1 MKYKPYDT
9 LLDTC
14 VYICGIILILS
25 FIAYKSAVCFSG
37 FSFDDI
43 MSPCFFHAITGYYC
57 PGCGGTRSFEYMVSG
72 DFFKSLYYHPIV
84 LYITIPGIFFM
95 LSQTI
100 YRIRRISAKSFRRC
114 SLIKCISYYD
124 CTSGISLYRLCCS
137 YTTVYYKECS
147 ILFLQ
152 LSYNQLIINCSLIII
167 YS

>member
-14 VYICGIILILS
+14 VYICGIILILF

-114 SLIKCISYYD
+114 SPDKMSFHIMTVRPAYLYIGCAILILQCI
-124 CTSGISLYRLCCS
+124 IKNV
-137 YTTVYYKECS
+137 VY
-147 ILFLQ
+147 Q
-152 LSYNQLIINCSLIII
+152 LSHNQLIINCSLIII